1 MHVPFLGVEQEAAR
15 CALQPCHLL
24 ALLST
29 WRREPATAV
38 GTSRG
43 GGQRRRRWWWPAAA
57 ARCTAPSKTW
67 AALSWGRSQLELR
80 ETENVRGRVDLDDD
94 GPNFYRKSKTLEMAC
109 PFSNITPELTVP
121 RQAKWGVLCVQTQN
135 RPVLQNRT
143 GSAVHEKTARFIRF
157 FPVRLRGRSLSWTE
171 PSRSLVPVFSCST
184 AGPVRFFVLC
194 PHGIVSFNIERT
206 RTWLWSLK

>member
-1 MHVPFLGVEQEAAR
+1 MPFNLATCLLCYRRDAAS
-15 CALQPCHLL
+15 P
-24 ALLST
+24 
-29 WRREPATAV
+29 RRP
-38 GTSRG
+38 
-43 GGQRRRRWWWPAAA
+43 RRRQWWWPAAA

-67 AALSWGRSQLELR
+67 ATLSWGRSQLELR

-157 FPVRLRGRSLSWTE
+157 FPVRLRGRSLSWIE
-171 PSRSLVPVFSCST
+171 PSRSLVPVFSGST
-184 AGPVRFFVLC
+184 AGPVRFFYYAGDTGFHPAWGTEAVWTVTAVIS
-194 PHGIVSFNIERT
+194 PPISFFFDIAPSFF
-206 RTWLWSLK
+206 LIMD